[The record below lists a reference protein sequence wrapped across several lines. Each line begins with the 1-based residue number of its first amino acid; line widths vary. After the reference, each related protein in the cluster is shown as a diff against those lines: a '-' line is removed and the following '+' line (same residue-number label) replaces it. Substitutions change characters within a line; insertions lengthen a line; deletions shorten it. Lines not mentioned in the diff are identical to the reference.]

1 MIIFVLQVER
11 TKTRPLASGE
21 LSQYQA
27 LKFLG
32 LNLSVALAIL
42 LQLNW
47 FSVAVGASSMILVI
61 AYPLAKRYTYWPQ
74 ALLGK
79 CACNSTLVALV

>member
-1 MIIFVLQVER
+1 LTILQVER

-21 LSQYQA
+21 LTQFQA
-27 LKFLG
+27 LQFLG

-47 FSVAVGASSMILVI
+47 FSIMVGAASLGLVV
-61 AYPLAKRYTYWPQ
+61 AYPLAKRFTYWPQ

-79 CACNSTLVALV
+79 ACRTGDG